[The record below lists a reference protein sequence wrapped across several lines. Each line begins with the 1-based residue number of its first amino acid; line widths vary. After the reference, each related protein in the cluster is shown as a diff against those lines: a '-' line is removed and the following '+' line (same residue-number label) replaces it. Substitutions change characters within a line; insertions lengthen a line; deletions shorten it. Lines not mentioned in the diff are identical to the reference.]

1 MSIVFSEATNKTG
14 LCELIDDACG
24 TNTTSFPLAKKA
36 AKINIALDESLALIF
51 QSGGVFKFD
60 DSNHTHDPVI
70 TADLVDGQR
79 DYHFTTDEDSALILD
94 ILEVWTKN
102 SATGVFKKLTK
113 VDRTANA
120 SATMDDGVNTEGI
133 PTEYSITGNGI
144 ILDLIPSYNST
155 GGLKVIINRQASYF
169 LSTDTTKVA
178 GIDGLCHDFL
188 YLKPAYEYARDKG
201 LANREV
207 LFRDLQIATQ
217 KIIDRY
223 KTKER
228 KVINKLTPF
237 VDNGR

>member
-1 MSIVFSEATNKTG
+1 MSLTATNLFSK
-14 LCELIDDACG
+14 LDRVLG
-24 TNTTSFPLAKKA
+24 TNSTSYPLADKT
-36 AKINIALDESLALIF
+36 IDLNLALDESLAIIF
-51 QSGGVFKFD
+51 QLGGFWKFD

-113 VDRTANA
+113 VDRTTNA
-120 SATMDDGVNTEGI
+120 STTMDDGVNTEGV

-144 ILDLIPSYNST
+144 ILDYIPSYNST
-155 GGLKVIINRQASYF
+155 GGLKAIINRQASYF

-207 LFRDLQIATQ
+207 LFRDLMVAKQ
-217 KIIDRY
+217 KIEDRY

-228 KVINKLTPF
+228 KVNNRLTPF